1 MRADGAC
8 YWQANGTRTVNISDR
23 AVRMALMVVL
33 VVALLAALM
42 GLSQWNDDGRTALM
56 TLVGG
61 LVGAVV
67 TAVVNNYR
75 DDDES

>member
-1 MRADGAC
+1 
-8 YWQANGTRTVNISDR
+8 
-23 AVRMALMVVL
+23 MALMVVL

-42 GLSQWNDDGRTALM
+42 GLSQWNDDGRAALM

-61 LVGAVV
+61 LIGAVV
-67 TAVVNNYR
+67 TAIVNNYR